1 MLILFKL
8 KTQMETDQI
17 RFLHHILVP
26 LNLLAILAPFQSV
39 KLGTPSYRFRMPA
52 VDLTSFK
59 RNPNYVRMYLSI
71 SISCLLN
78 KPKTKIIYKF

>member
-17 RFLHHILVP
+17 RFLHHILVS

-39 KLGTPSYRFRMPA
+39 K
-52 VDLTSFK
+52 
-59 RNPNYVRMYLSI
+59 
-71 SISCLLN
+71 
-78 KPKTKIIYKF
+78 